1 MKKYTT
7 FQFLIV
13 LVSFFGLSS
22 CTDYL
27 SVEDGFSASDSKDY
41 ILTDP
46 AQSRRFQRSIYL
58 SMPNYSDYASAASG
72 GLGNPWAS
80 MSDELSNNANGTLQ
94 NIGVQGYTSFSAASH
109 RWQALYKTIR
119 TASIYIRDA
128 KIIGKVGDPDY
139 VSEAE
144 LKSLKAECYFMR
156 AYSYYLLLE
165 QYGPVPV
172 LDDIA
177 SASDPNSDYERNSV
191 DEVVAAIEKDLA
203 IAITDLDPTRTST
216 TVASG
221 FEESR
226 LAIPTI
232 GVALAVRAKLLV
244 LVASPLY
251 NGGYAEGMALT
262 NHDGKKLFPQNYDA
276 SKWVKAKDALKDLLT
291 YADAGN
297 YQLYKSAS
305 NDPNLNIYEL
315 FQKYN
320 KEIIWGNPV
329 QSWGT
334 VEAAQTPRD
343 ITVVAGGSNG
353 STLGV
358 TQEMVDAFFMK
369 NGLAITDAG
378 STYEATGFT
387 NVLNPATRFVKSGTT
402 VYMTDSNVLK
412 AYANREPRFY
422 AAVTYQGKS
431 WHDVVSNPSLQ
442 GTTPATSKVTKVL
455 FARDVPSSKAPA
467 PLPGYGGIANNDN
480 RLGGFPKTG
489 YLCYKN
495 SNRTIHPTVASGI
508 RSVFRP
514 SIIFRLADFYLLY
527 AEVLHE
533 INPGDP
539 DIVKYIDLVRERAGI
554 AGYATM
560 QTNGTKT
567 GVIGNKNAMRN
578 AIIAERRV
586 ELFTEGQRY
595 FDVRRW
601 MIADKPEGMQG
612 GLFTGMN
619 MNGNA
624 SDLTFFQKINIDNAP
639 RKFDRAMYLYPIQ
652 LSEITNSRKLVQN
665 PGW

>member
-1 MKKYTT
+1 MKKYTI

-46 AQSRRFQRSIYL
+46 GQSRRFQRSIYL
-58 SMPNYSDYASAASG
+58 TMPNYSDYAASSSG

-109 RWQALYKTIR
+109 RWQALYRTIR

-128 KIIGKVGDPDY
+128 KIIGKEGDPDY

-172 LDDIA
+172 LEDIA
-177 SASDPNSDYERNSV
+177 MASDPNSDYERNSV

-244 LVASPLY
+244 LAASPLY
-251 NGGYAEGMALT
+251 NGGFAEGMALT

-276 SKWVKAKDALKDLLT
+276 GKWVKAKDALKDLFT

-297 YQLYKSAS
+297 YELYKSAS

-334 VEAAQTPRD
+334 VETAQTPRD
-343 ITVVAGGSNG
+343 ISVVTGGSNG
-353 STLGV
+353 GSLGV

-369 NGLAITDAG
+369 NGLAITDPG

-387 NVLNPATRFVKSGTT
+387 EVLNPATRFVKSGAT
-402 VYMTDSNVLK
+402 VYMTDSNVLR

-442 GTTPATSKVTKVL
+442 GTTAATSKATQVL
-455 FARDVPSSKAPA
+455 FARDVPSSSS

-495 SNRTIHPTVASGI
+495 SNRTIHPTRSGGI
-508 RSVFRP
+508 RSVYRP

-527 AEVLHE
+527 AEVLNE

-539 DIVKYIDLVRERAGI
+539 DVVKYIDLVRERAGI

-560 QTNGTKT
+560 ETNGTKT
-567 GVIGNKNAMRN
+567 GIIGNKNAMRN

-612 GLFTGMN
+612 GFFTGMN
-619 MNGNA
+619 MDGNA
-624 SDLTFFQKINIDNAP
+624 NDLTFFQKINVDNAP

>member
-1 MKKYTT
+1 MKRYNI
-7 FQFLIV
+7 FQFLVVICS
-13 LVSFFGLSS
+13 LFGLSS
-22 CTDYL
+22 CSDYL

-41 ILTDP
+41 IMTDP
-46 AQSRRFQRSIYL
+46 GQSRRFQRTIYL
-58 SMPNYSDYASAASG
+58 AMPDYSNYAAASAD

-80 MSDELSNNANGTLQ
+80 MSDEISNNANGTLQ

-119 TASIYIRDA
+119 TASIYINDA
-128 KIIGKVGDPDY
+128 KVIGKVGDPDFI
-139 VSEAE
+139 SEAE
-144 LKSLKAECYFMR
+144 LKTLKAECYFFR

-172 LDDIA
+172 IDQVADP
-177 SASDPNSDYERNSV
+177 SDPYSDYERNSV
-191 DEVVAAIEKDLA
+191 DEVIAAIEKDLA
-203 IAITDLDPTRTST
+203 IAITDLDPTRIST

-232 GVALAVRAKLLV
+232 GVALAVRAKMLV
-244 LVASPLY
+244 LTASPLY
-251 NGGYAEGMALT
+251 NGGYPEGLALT
-262 NHDGKKLFPQNYDA
+262 NKDGKKLFPNYDA
-276 SKWVKAKDALKDLLT
+276 SKWVKAKSALKDLLV
-291 YADAGN
+291 YAEAGN

-305 NDPNLNIYEL
+305 NDANLNIYEL
-315 FQKYN
+315 FHKYN
-320 KEIIWGNPV
+320 KEIIWGNPK
-329 QSWGT
+329 QSWAT

-343 ITVVAGGSNG
+343 ITVTASGGLG

-358 TQEMVDAFFMK
+358 TQEMVDSFFMK

-378 STYEATGFT
+378 STYVSTGFT
-387 NVLNPATRFVKSGTT
+387 NVLNPATRFIKSGAT
-402 VYMTDSNVLK
+402 VYMTDSNVLN

-431 WHDVVSNPSLQ
+431 WHDVVSNKALQ
-442 GTTPATSKVTKVL
+442 GTTAATSKATKVL
-455 FARDVPSSKAPA
+455 FARDVPSSIV

-480 RLGGFPKTG
+480 RRGGFPKTG

-495 SNRTIHPTVASGI
+495 SNRTVHPTVPSGI

-514 SIIFRLADFYLLY
+514 AIIFRLADFYLLY
-527 AEVLHE
+527 AEVANE
-533 INPGDP
+533 VNPSDP
-539 DIVKYIDLVRERAGI
+539 DIVKYLDLVRDRAGI
-554 AGYATM
+554 PGYVTM
-560 QTNGTKT
+560 QANGTKT

-578 AIIAERRV
+578 AIVAERKI

-601 MIADKPEGMQG
+601 MIADKPEGRQG

-619 MNGNA
+619 MDGNA
-624 SDLTFFQKINIDNAP
+624 NDLTFFQKINIDNAP

-652 LSEITNSRKLVQN
+652 FSQMSNSKKLVQN

>member
-1 MKKYTT
+1 MKKYTI

-13 LVSFFGLSS
+13 LFSFFGLSS

-46 AQSRRFQRSIYL
+46 GQSRRFQRSIYL
-58 SMPNYSDYASAASG
+58 TMPNYSDYASAASG

-109 RWQALYKTIR
+109 RWQALYRTIR

-172 LDDIA
+172 LEDIA

-226 LAIPTI
+226 LAIPTV

-276 SKWVKAKDALKDLLT
+276 GKWVKAKDALKDLLT

-320 KEIIWGNPV
+320 KEIIWG
-329 QSWGT
+329 
-334 VEAAQTPRD
+334 TPYK
-343 ITVVAGGSNG
+343 AGG
-353 STLGV
+353 LLKPHKR
-358 TQEMVDAFFMK
+358 QETS
-369 NGLAITDAG
+369 LL
-378 STYEATGFT
+378 S
-387 NVLNPATRFVKSGTT
+387 L
-402 VYMTDSNVLK
+402 
-412 AYANREPRFY
+412 
-422 AAVTYQGKS
+422 AAVMA
-431 WHDVVSNPSLQ
+431 L
-442 GTTPATSKVTKVL
+442 
-455 FARDVPSSKAPA
+455 
-467 PLPGYGGIANNDN
+467 PL
-480 RLGGFPKTG
+480 
-489 YLCYKN
+489 
-495 SNRTIHPTVASGI
+495 V
-508 RSVFRP
+508 
-514 SIIFRLADFYLLY
+514 
-527 AEVLHE
+527 
-533 INPGDP
+533 
-539 DIVKYIDLVRERAGI
+539 
-554 AGYATM
+554 
-560 QTNGTKT
+560 
-567 GVIGNKNAMRN
+567 
-578 AIIAERRV
+578 
-586 ELFTEGQRY
+586 
-595 FDVRRW
+595 
-601 MIADKPEGMQG
+601 
-612 GLFTGMN
+612 
-619 MNGNA
+619 
-624 SDLTFFQKINIDNAP
+624 
-639 RKFDRAMYLYPIQ
+639 
-652 LSEITNSRKLVQN
+652 
-665 PGW
+665 

>member
-1 MKKYTT
+1 MKRYNI
-7 FQFLIV
+7 FQFLVVICS
-13 LVSFFGLSS
+13 LFGLSS
-22 CTDYL
+22 CSDYL

-41 ILTDP
+41 IMTDP
-46 AQSRRFQRSIYL
+46 GQSRRFQRTIYL
-58 SMPNYSDYASAASG
+58 AMPDYSNYAAASAD

-80 MSDELSNNANGTLQ
+80 MSDEISNNANGTLQ

-119 TASIYIRDA
+119 TASIYINDA
-128 KIIGKVGDPDY
+128 KVIGKVGDPDFI
-139 VSEAE
+139 SEAE
-144 LKSLKAECYFMR
+144 LKTLKAECYFFR

-172 LDDIA
+172 IDQVADP
-177 SASDPNSDYERNSV
+177 SDPYSDYERNSV
-191 DEVVAAIEKDLA
+191 DEVIAAIEKDLA
-203 IAITDLDPTRTST
+203 IAITDLDPTRIST

-232 GVALAVRAKLLV
+232 GVALAVRAKMLV
-244 LVASPLY
+244 LTASPLF
-251 NGGYAEGMALT
+251 NGGYPEGLALT
-262 NHDGKKLFPQNYDA
+262 NNDGKKLFPNYDA
-276 SKWVKAKDALKDLLT
+276 NKWVKAKSALKDLLV
-291 YADAGN
+291 YAEAGN

-305 NDPNLNIYEL
+305 NDANLNIYEL
-315 FQKYN
+315 FHKYN
-320 KEIIWGNPV
+320 KEIIWGNPK
-329 QSWGT
+329 QSWAT

-343 ITVVAGGSNG
+343 ITVTASGGLG

-358 TQEMVDAFFMK
+358 TQEMVDSFFMK
-369 NGLAITDAG
+369 NGLAITDAS
-378 STYEATGFT
+378 STYISTGFT
-387 NVLNPATRFVKSGTT
+387 NVLNPATRFVKSGAT
-402 VYMTDSNVLK
+402 VYMTDSNVLN

-431 WHDVVSNPSLQ
+431 WHDVVSNTALQ
-442 GTTPATSKVTKVL
+442 GTTALTSKATKVL
-455 FARDVPSSKAPA
+455 FARDVPSSIV

-480 RLGGFPKTG
+480 RRGGFPKTG

-495 SNRTIHPTVASGI
+495 SNRTVHPTVPSGI

-514 SIIFRLADFYLLY
+514 AIIFRLADFYLLY
-527 AEVLHE
+527 AEVANE
-533 INPGDP
+533 VNPSDP
-539 DIVKYIDLVRERAGI
+539 DIVKYLDLVRDRAGI
-554 AGYATM
+554 PGYVTM
-560 QTNGTKT
+560 QANGTKT

-578 AIIAERRV
+578 AIVAERKI

-601 MIADKPEGMQG
+601 MIADKPEGRQG

-619 MNGNA
+619 MDGNA
-624 SDLTFFQKINIDNAP
+624 NDLTFFQKINIDNAP

-652 LSEITNSRKLVQN
+652 FSQMSNSKKLVQN

>member
-1 MKKYTT
+1 MKKYTIS
-7 FQFLIV
+7 QFLII
-13 LVSFFGLSS
+13 LVSFLGLSS
-22 CTDYL
+22 CSDYL

-41 ILTDP
+41 ILTDA

-58 SMPNYSDYASAASG
+58 SMPNYSDYAAASSG

-94 NIGVQGYTSFSAASH
+94 NIGVQGYTSFSAGSH

-119 TASIYIRDA
+119 TASIYISDA
-128 KIIGKVGDPDY
+128 KTIGKVGDPDY
-139 VSEAE
+139 LSDAE

-172 LDDIA
+172 LEEIA

-191 DEVVAAIEKDLA
+191 DEVVSAIEKDLS
-203 IAITDLDPTRTST
+203 IAITDLDPTRIST

-251 NGGYAEGMALT
+251 NGGYDEGMALT
-262 NHDGKKLFPQNYDA
+262 NHDGKKLFPQSYDA
-276 SKWVKAKDALKDLLT
+276 GKWVKAKNALKDFIT

-305 NDPNLNIYEL
+305 NDPDLNIYEL

-334 VEAAQTPRD
+334 VETAQTPRD
-343 ITVVAGGSNG
+343 ISVVAGGSNG

-369 NGLAITDAG
+369 NGLAINDAG
-378 STYEATGFT
+378 STYVATGFT

-402 VYMTDSNVLK
+402 VYMTDANVLK

-422 AAVTYQGKS
+422 AAITYQGKS
-431 WHDVVSNPSLQ
+431 WHDVVSNTSLQ

-455 FARDVPSSKAPA
+455 FARDIPSSKAPA
-467 PLPGYGGIANNDN
+467 ALPGFGGIANNDN

-495 SNRTIHPTVASGI
+495 CNRTIHPTVASGI

-527 AEVLHE
+527 AEVANE
-533 INPGDP
+533 VDPSDP
-539 DIVKYIDLVRERAGI
+539 DIVKYLDLVRVRAGI
-554 AGYATM
+554 SGYVTM
-560 QTNGTKT
+560 QSSGAKT
-567 GVIGNKNAMRN
+567 GVIGNKNAMRK
-578 AIIAERRV
+578 AIVAERRV

-619 MNGNA
+619 MDGNA

-652 LSEITNSRKLVQN
+652 LSEVTNSRKLVQN

>member
-1 MKKYTT
+1 MKKYNILR
-7 FQFLIV
+7 FLIV

-22 CTDYL
+22 CSDYL

-46 AQSRRFQRSIYL
+46 GQSRRFQRAIYL
-58 SMPNYSDYASAASG
+58 TMPNYSDYAAAASG

-94 NIGVQGYTSFSAASH
+94 NIGTQGYTSFSAASH

-128 KIIGKVGDPDY
+128 KIIGKAGDPDFI
-139 VSEAE
+139 SETE
-144 LKSLKAECYFMR
+144 LKSLKAECYFFR

-172 LDDIA
+172 VDEIA
-177 SASDPNSDYERNSV
+177 NASDPNSDYERNSV
-191 DEVVAAIEKDLA
+191 DEVLAAIESDLA
-203 IAITDLDPTRTST
+203 IAITDLDPTRNST

-232 GVALAVRAKLLV
+232 GVALAVRAKALV
-244 LVASPLY
+244 LAASPLY
-251 NGGYAEGMALT
+251 NGGYAEGMDLT
-262 NHDGKKLFPQNYDA
+262 NHDGKKLFPAYDA
-276 SKWVKAKDALKDLLT
+276 NKWVKAKSALKDLLT
-291 YADAGN
+291 YADTGN
-297 YQLYKSAS
+297 YQLYKSAN
-305 NDPNLNIYEL
+305 NDPSLNIYEL

-320 KEIIWGNPV
+320 KEIIWGNPT

-334 VEAAQTPRD
+334 VEAAETPRD
-343 ITVVAGGSNG
+343 ITVVAGGSTG

-358 TQEMVDAFFMK
+358 TQEMVNAFFMN
-369 NGLAITDAG
+369 NGLAINDAG
-378 STYEATGFT
+378 ATYVDTGFT
-387 NVLNPATRFVKSGTT
+387 NVVNPATRFVKNGVTI
-402 VYMTDSNVLK
+402 YMTDSNILK

-442 GTTPATSKVTKVL
+442 GTTAATSKVTKVL

-495 SNRTIHPTVASGI
+495 CNRTVHPTVPSGI
-508 RSVFRP
+508 RSVYRP

-527 AEVLHE
+527 AEVLNE
-533 INPGDP
+533 INPGDS
-539 DIVKYIDLVRERAGI
+539 DIAKYLDLVRERAGI
-554 AGYATM
+554 PGYVAM
-560 QTNGTKT
+560 QANGTKT

-619 MNGNA
+619 MDGNA
-624 SDLTFFQKINIDNAP
+624 NNLTFFQKTTIDNAP